1 MTPARFSFDPRDLL
15 DLASAGQVRV
25 PASALE
31 RVLDA
36 LAIKARVIAVGRI
49 ADDDVFVVTLATT
62 TSSRCSRV
70 DALAG
75 EIALRTKVVGVDVA
89 LLGIETAEITLRH
102 ASKIKL
108 TGRVK
113 RCA

>member
-1 MTPARFSFDPRDLL
+1 
-15 DLASAGQVRV
+15 VRV

-36 LAIKARVIAVGRI
+36 FAIKARVIAAGRI

-70 DALAG
+70 DSLAG
-75 EIALRTKVVGVDVA
+75 EIALRTKVVAVDVA
-89 LLGIETAEITLRH
+89 LVDIETAEITLRH
-102 ASKIKL
+102 ASKIKHI
-108 TGRVK
+108 GRAK